1 MDSPMSELN
10 EQTDTKEEL
19 FLCLED
25 DDSNNTI
32 LHFIIFFSLL
42 HAKHIWKKKILCI
55 HQHIN
60 FIFQEIDDHLD
71 ECEESVSELLADRQQ
86 LEAKR
91 IELVGKIEGLDEIL
105 RKLFATRTA
114 LLKKK
119 AKLQEALLSED
130 GEVL

>member
-1 MDSPMSELN
+1 MINNKFTVFYVNYIMI
-10 EQTDTKEEL
+10 
-19 FLCLED
+19 

-60 FIFQEIDDHLD
+60 FIFKEIDDHLD
-71 ECEESVSELLADRQQ
+71 ECEESVSELLADRNQ

-105 RKLFATRTA
+105 RKLYATRTA

>member
-1 MDSPMSELN
+1 MINNKFTVFYVNYIMI
-10 EQTDTKEEL
+10 
-19 FLCLED
+19 

-60 FIFQEIDDHLD
+60 FIFKEIDDHLD

>member
-1 MDSPMSELN
+1 MLN
-10 EQTDTKEEL
+10 NKFTV
-19 FLCLED
+19 FHVNYIMN

-32 LHFIIFFSLL
+32 LHFIKFFLLL

-60 FIFQEIDDHLD
+60 FIFKEIDDHLD
-71 ECEESVSELLADRQQ
+71 ECEESVSELLADRNQ

>member
-1 MDSPMSELN
+1 MLN
-10 EQTDTKEEL
+10 NKFTV
-19 FLCLED
+19 FHVNYIMN

-60 FIFQEIDDHLD
+60 FIFKEIDDHLD

>member
-1 MDSPMSELN
+1 MLN
-10 EQTDTKEEL
+10 NKFTV
-19 FLCLED
+19 FHVNYIMI

>member
-1 MDSPMSELN
+1 MLN
-10 EQTDTKEEL
+10 NKFTV
-19 FLCLED
+19 FHVNYIMI

-42 HAKHIWKKKILCI
+42 HAKHIWKKKILCT

-60 FIFQEIDDHLD
+60 FIFKEIDDHLKEIDDHLD

>member
-1 MDSPMSELN
+1 MINNKFTVFYVNYIMI
-10 EQTDTKEEL
+10 
-19 FLCLED
+19 

-32 LHFIIFFSLL
+32 LHFIKFFLLL
-42 HAKHIWKKKILCI
+42 HAKHIWEKNFLCI

>member
-1 MDSPMSELN
+1 ME
-10 EQTDTKEEL
+10 
-19 FLCLED
+19 
-25 DDSNNTI
+25 
-32 LHFIIFFSLL
+32 
-42 HAKHIWKKKILCI
+42 KKILCI

-60 FIFQEIDDHLD
+60 FIFKEIDDHLD

>member
-1 MDSPMSELN
+1 MINNKFTVFYVNYIMI
-10 EQTDTKEEL
+10 
-19 FLCLED
+19 

-32 LHFIIFFSLL
+32 LHFIKFLLLL
-42 HAKHIWKKKILCI
+42 HAKHIWKKNFLCI

-60 FIFQEIDDHLD
+60 FIFKEIDDHLD

-91 IELVGKIEGLDEIL
+91 IEVVGKIEGLDEIL

-114 LLKKK
+114 LIKKK
-119 AKLQEALLSED
+119 EKIQEALLSED

>member
-1 MDSPMSELN
+1 MLN
-10 EQTDTKEEL
+10 NKFTV
-19 FLCLED
+19 FHVNYIMI

-60 FIFQEIDDHLD
+60 FIFKEIDDHLKEIDDHLD
-71 ECEESVSELLADRQQ
+71 ECEESVSELLADRKQ

-105 RKLFATRTA
+105 RKLYATRTA
-114 LLKKK
+114 LCKKRE
-119 AKLQEALLSED
+119 KLQEALLSED

>member
-1 MDSPMSELN
+1 MLN
-10 EQTDTKEEL
+10 NKFTV
-19 FLCLED
+19 FHVNYIMI

-60 FIFQEIDDHLD
+60 FIFKEIDDHLD
-71 ECEESVSELLADRQQ
+71 ECEESVSELLADRNQ

-105 RKLFATRTA
+105 RKLYATRTA

>member
-1 MDSPMSELN
+1 MINNKFTVFYVNYIMI
-10 EQTDTKEEL
+10 
-19 FLCLED
+19 

-60 FIFQEIDDHLD
+60 FIFKEIDDHLD

-105 RKLFATRTA
+105 RKLYATRTA

>member
-1 MDSPMSELN
+1 ME
-10 EQTDTKEEL
+10 
-19 FLCLED
+19 
-25 DDSNNTI
+25 
-32 LHFIIFFSLL
+32 
-42 HAKHIWKKKILCI
+42 KKFLCI

-60 FIFQEIDDHLD
+60 FIFKEIDDHLD
-71 ECEESVSELLADRQQ
+71 ECEESVSELLADRNQ

>member
-1 MDSPMSELN
+1 MLN
-10 EQTDTKEEL
+10 NKFTV
-19 FLCLED
+19 FHVNYIMI

-71 ECEESVSELLADRQQ
+71 ECEESVSELLADRNQ